1 MRFAFGRNWSRFL
14 SLIDDER
21 IAEAEQSLRRMLGR
35 PDLRGERFLDI
46 GSGSGLF
53 SLAAR
58 RLGAR
63 VHSFDYDRQSVECTA
78 ELRRRYFP
86 DDPEWAVGQGS
97 VLDERFMGELGRF
110 DVVYSWGVLHHTG
123 ALWEA
128 VARAAEVVAPGG
140 QLYIALYNRQQ
151 LWSRYWI
158 AVKKTYN
165 RAPAPARTLMHW
177 GYYAFFLGAL
187 TAADL
192 ARGKNPAVRF
202 RGHGR
207 RGMSLYYD
215 VSDWIGGWPFEVAS
229 PEEVLNALRSR
240 GFELEGLKTCG
251 GKHGCNEFLFRRT
264 GAR

>member
-14 SLIDDER
+14 ALVNPER
-21 IAEAEQSLRRMLGR
+21 IAEAEESLRRMLAR
-35 PDLRGERFLDI
+35 SDLRGVRFLDI

-63 VHSFDYDRQSVECTA
+63 VHSFDYDRESVECTA
-78 ELRRRYFP
+78 ELRRRYFT
-86 DDPEWAVGQGS
+86 DDPEWTVEQGS
-97 VLDERFMGELGRF
+97 VLDESYMGQLGRF
-110 DVVYSWGVLHHTG
+110 DIVYSWGVLHHTG

-128 VARAAEVVAPGG
+128 VALAADAVAPGG
-140 QLYIALYNRQQ
+140 QLCIALYNRQQ
-151 LWSRYWI
+151 LWTGYWI

-165 RAPAPARTLMHW
+165 RAPAPARALMHW
-177 GYYAFFLGAL
+177 GYYMFFLSAL

-192 ARGKNPAVRF
+192 ARGRNPVARF
-202 RGHGR
+202 RGRGR
-207 RGMSLYYD
+207 RGMSIYYD

-240 GFELEGLKTCG
+240 GFELESLKTCG
-251 GKHGCNEFLFRRT
+251 GKHGCNEFLFRHT
-264 GAR
+264 SAR